1 MDNQTIYLES
11 RLMKSRLLVHESGIF
26 PGLVEAAAW
35 AKRRPY
41 TPDLLRHV
49 ASDENILDAIHH
61 PINEGMDATLTA
73 LLNEHG
79 AEVDLAVL
87 NAVASYEVPQAPPTD
102 PQDS

>member
-1 MDNQTIYLES
+1 MDDQPIYLDS
-11 RLMKSRLLVHESGIF
+11 RLMKARMLVHESGIF

-49 ASDENILDAIHH
+49 ATDENILDAIHH

-79 AEVDLAVL
+79 EAVDLTVL
-87 NAVASYEVPQAPPTD
+87 NAVEAYTEPPAEPPTEG
-102 PQDS
+102 